1 MPACLRLPCR
11 DRRDD
16 RRDSSRGRSAWDATP
31 SRRVERDEWE
41 VTPARGSSGGGGPGS
56 SRRPTSVRDTPLA
69 GRSSWD
75 AAAAAP
81 ATARGGDAGAGTGAY
96 KPRSSVRFDVER
108 SPALT
113 PAWQSSGWSRQQPK
127 AGERRELE
135 RSPDLDAAR
144 GGKGDAVLQQE
155 MEENERQLDRDWY
168 DQVGWPRGRRSRC
181 ADKGGCSS
189 GCVRVRRRQTWDNG

>member
-1 MPACLRLPCR
+1 MPACIEGRAAPCLPALPCRPITERGIARLRLPCR

-16 RRDSSRGRSAWDATP
+16 RRDGSRGHSAWDATP
-31 SRRVERDEWE
+31 SRRVEQDEWE
-41 VTPARGSSGGGGPGS
+41 VTPARGGSGGGSGGT
-56 SRRPTSVRDTPLA
+56 SRRPSSVRDTPLA

-81 ATARGGDAGAGTGAY
+81 STARGAGPGAGTGAY
-96 KPRSSVRFDVER
+96 KPRSNVRFDVER

-135 RSPDLDAAR
+135 RSPDLDAGR
-144 GGKGDAVLQQE
+144 GAPAGQGDTALRQE

-168 DQVGWPRGRRSRC
+168 DQV
-181 ADKGGCSS
+181 
-189 GCVRVRRRQTWDNG
+189 